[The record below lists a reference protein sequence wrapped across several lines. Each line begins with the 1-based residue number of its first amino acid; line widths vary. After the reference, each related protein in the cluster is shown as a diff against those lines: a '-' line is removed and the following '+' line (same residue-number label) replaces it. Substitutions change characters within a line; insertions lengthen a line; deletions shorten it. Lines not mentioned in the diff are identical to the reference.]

1 MTQEEHKEHIVES
14 AMQMFVRQGLKSVRM
29 DDIAQELGISKRT
42 LYELFGDKE
51 ELLYQCLRLYM
62 NNVNEDVACKA
73 REGANLLESILI
85 GFFEMTQYSETN
97 NRIAGNLRKFYPSVH
112 ERLHRELGK
121 EGTERFRNAIA
132 KCVNSGLLDNK
143 ANIDLA
149 ITMLYYMAA
158 GIVARKDVI
167 MPEGVSVREAFISVV
182 ILFFRGISTTEG
194 LQIIDDFAASERFRH
209 YMEEQTGGAKLF

>member
-1 MTQEEHKEHIVES
+1 MSQKEYIIDS
-14 AMQMFVRQGLKSVRM
+14 AMEMFVRQGIKSVRM
-29 DDIAQELGISKRT
+29 DDIAQELGVSKRT

-62 NNVNEDVACKA
+62 HNVNEEVASKA

-97 NRIAGNLRKFYPSVH
+97 SRIAGNLRKFYPAVH
-112 ERLHRELGK
+112 ERLHRELGR
-121 EGTERFRNAIA
+121 EGTERFRDAIA
-132 KCVNSGLLDNK
+132 ECVKRGLLDQK

-182 ILFFRGISTTEG
+182 ILFFRGISTGEG
-194 LQIIDDFAASERFRH
+194 LRIIDEFAASERFRD
-209 YMEEQTGGAKLF
+209 YNDETVNR